1 MCGVDAGRGCRPCR
15 AGSAG
20 TTIAAQRAGVMN
32 RGARKWKEPATLA
45 PGSLVTGE
53 EVRAIDVPGE
63 LDPQHF

>member
-1 MCGVDAGRGCRPCR
+1 
-15 AGSAG
+15 
-20 TTIAAQRAGVMN
+20 MN